1 MRIVIYHDESE
12 LSLAALRTGVNLAAR
27 LRQPLTIMT
36 ARPGTD
42 PIEQQPEY
50 GEDLARADWE
60 TLPPGMSL
68 LAQALEEIETMGL
81 VEPVDK
87 ITPQVEPSGERVFFA
102 QTISGQSLQFIVR
115 FSDPFDAIQSELYTQ
130 DESEY
135 TLLVIA
141 DPGKKGIHR
150 MFTSNLAH
158 RACLDLMTSVLAV
171 KGEHLDNSVFL
182 CADGSSSA
190 RRAYPVLNWMLPA
203 LPGQFKVI
211 GVTLTQADEV
221 MKETCEECAKRARAW
236 LAAEDKETEVLI
248 REGEEPAEIIIEE
261 AGDGAIVVMGAS
273 MRSDLSKR
281 LLGGVSMSVLENSK
295 ASVLLAK
302 AMPADELTWGE

>member
-1 MRIVIYHDESE
+1 MKITIYHDDSE

-27 LRQPLTIMT
+27 LGQPFTVMT

-42 PIEQQPEY
+42 PIEEEPDY
-50 GEDLARADWE
+50 GEGLPRDRWE
-60 TLPPGMSL
+60 TLPPGLNL
-68 LAQALEEIETMGL
+68 LAKALVEIETMGL
-81 VEPVDK
+81 VEPADM
-87 ITPQVEPSGERVFFA
+87 ITLQEEPSGERVFFA
-102 QTISGQSLQFIVR
+102 QTKAGHGVR
-115 FSDPFDAIQSELYTQ
+115 FAVRFADPFDAIQSELYTQ
-130 DESEY
+130 EESDY

-171 KGEHLDNSVFL
+171 KGEHLDATVFL

-211 GVTLTQADEV
+211 GVTLTQAEQV
-221 MKETCEECAKRARAW
+221 LKQTCEECAKRARAW
-236 LAAEDKETEVLI
+236 LAGENKETEVLI
-248 REGEEPAEIIIEE
+248 REGDDPAQIIMQE
-261 AGDGAIVVMGAS
+261 AGDDAIIVMGAS

-281 LLGGVSMSVLENSK
+281 ILGGVSTSILENSK
-295 ASVLLAK
+295 ATVLLAK
-302 AMPADELTWGE
+302 ALPADEMTWGE

>member
-1 MRIVIYHDESE
+1 MKITIYHDDSE

-27 LRQPLTIMT
+27 LGQPFTIMT

-42 PIEQQPEY
+42 PIEEEPAY
-50 GEDLARADWE
+50 GEDLERSRWE
-60 TLPPGMSL
+60 TLPPGLNL
-68 LAQALEEIETMGL
+68 LAQALQEIEAMGL
-81 VEPVDK
+81 VEQMDK
-87 ITPQVEPSGERVFFA
+87 ITPMEEPNGERVFFA
-102 QTISGQSLQFIVR
+102 QTVAGQNLRFIVR
-115 FSDPFDAIQSELYTQ
+115 FGDPFDAIQNELYTQ
-130 DESEY
+130 DESDY

-171 KGEHLDNSVFL
+171 KGEHLDETVFL

-203 LPGQFKVI
+203 LPGPFKVI

-236 LAAEDKETEVLI
+236 LAAEDKNTEVLI
-248 REGEEPAEIIIEE
+248 REGEDPAQVIMDE
-261 AGDGAIVVMGAS
+261 AGDDAVIVVGAS

-281 LLGGVSMSVLENSK
+281 LLGGDSMSLLENSK
-295 ASVLLAK
+295 ATVLLAK
-302 AMPADELTWGE
+302 ALPGDEMTWGE